1 MEERHSLT
9 NGAGIIN
16 VHLQKYD
23 LCYILA
29 NCQMNELKWILDLNV
44 KLRSIKL
51 LEGKIREYLW
61 DLELGK
67 GFLVM
72 TPKASCRKE
81 KTELIGLH

>member
-1 MEERHSLT
+1 MSICKNMICATYLL
-9 NGAGIIN
+9 N
-16 VHLQKYD
+16 VKR
-23 LCYILA
+23 
-29 NCQMNELKWILDLNV
+29 MNSKWILDLNV
-44 KLRSIKL
+44 KPRSIKL

-67 GFLVM
+67 GFLVL

>member
-1 MEERHSLT
+1 
-9 NGAGIIN
+9 
-16 VHLQKYD
+16 
-23 LCYILA
+23 
-29 NCQMNELKWILDLNV
+29 MNSKWILDLNV
-44 KLRSIKL
+44 KLRNIKL